1 MSIIFDYRDHLFLK
15 KKTQLSEYKSFEIFK
30 ETLSNL
36 KEAIFKDEY
45 SFLYYLK
52 SFEKLIL
59 KFAMKCK
66 KKGKKR
72 YLEIIEGVLLIL
84 NSGVTVV

>member
-1 MSIIFDYRDHLFLK
+1 
-15 KKTQLSEYKSFEIFK
+15 
-30 ETLSNL
+30 L
-36 KEAIFKDEY
+36 KESISKDEY
-45 SFLYYLK
+45 SFLHYLK

-72 YLEIIEGVLLIL
+72 YLEIIEGVLLLL
-84 NSGVTVV
+84 NSDVTAV